1 MGQQTKWPFHW
12 CRIQAGSPRSHGGIS
27 MGRMRRALQQRLPV
41 AAGTATLTVFLA
53 AAILL
58 PKTTSEVLRDSA
70 FDIELAGDQW
80 LRRPAP
86 SDLKVIVVDIDRA
99 SIDAL
104 GNWPWPR
111 ETMARLVEAVAT
123 GRPAAIAIDV
133 LFAEPDDRSPAAL
146 ARQLGSVTGRAEIS
160 TLGESLPDGD
170 RRLARAIGSVPVA
183 LGFVLNPDRHGT
195 LPGAAIASRGSLPF
209 DDLWQAAGAI
219 GPTQPLAA
227 AASGLGALSLP
238 GSADGAIRQVPVFI
252 AAGRVLMPGLAAEA
266 LRLASGASS
275 YLIEGEPPTL
285 VVGSRRVALSR
296 DALLR
301 LVPVAAWR
309 RVARTLSAVDVLE
322 GRADGRRLAGAL
334 VLLGGSAP
342 ELGGLRKTPADPL
355 TPSVQIQA
363 DAVEQLLAG
372 RVPRTLAAA
381 PITQPLTVL
390 VIGLLA
396 VMLGAALSPA
406 SGTAILTAVVALL
419 WIAAIAVSGLADRL
433 VDALTPSIAAVL
445 VFTVTAGTAYSSTR
459 RREAFVRRRLEQ
471 HLAPAV
477 VRRIVEQP
485 DLVKLDGER
494 REVTALFTDIE
505 GFTATTHRAGPED
518 LVAMLDQY
526 FEGVAGIVINHGG
539 MIDKIVGDAVHALF
553 NAPLDLED
561 HPRRAV
567 ECAIAIQAWSE
578 GFRRRAP
585 AAAVEL
591 GRTRIGIETGP
602 AIVGDVGIRS
612 KLDYTAHGDA
622 VNMAARL
629 EACNKELG
637 SAICI
642 GPAAAARYDAAL
654 LRPLGQLA
662 IRGRTEPIAVFEP
675 WPSDAP
681 PTWRDAYLAAYAIL
695 ESDVAQAAVLLQKLM
710 AERPADLAVR
720 RLAERLSPMRKSDRS
735 PT

>member
-1 MGQQTKWPFHW
+1 MQ
-12 CRIQAGSPRSHGGIS
+12 R
-27 MGRMRRALQQRLPV
+27 RLPV
-41 AAGTATLTVFLA
+41 AAGTATLTAFLA

-58 PKTTSEVLRDSA
+58 PETTTAVLRDRA
-70 FDIELAGDQW
+70 FDIELAADQW
-80 LRRPAP
+80 LRQPAP
-86 SDLKVIVVDIDRA
+86 SDLKVIIVDIDRA

-104 GNWPWPR
+104 GTWPWPR
-111 ETMARLVEAVAT
+111 ETIARLVEAVAT
-123 GRPAAIAIDV
+123 RRPAAIAIDV

-146 ARQLGSVTGRAEIS
+146 ARRLGSVTGRAEIS

-170 RRLARAIGSVPVA
+170 KRLARAIDSVPVA
-183 LGFVLNPDRHGT
+183 LGFVLDPDRHGT
-195 LPGAAIASRGSLPF
+195 LPSAAIVSRGALPF
-209 DDLWQAAGAI
+209 NDLWQAAGAI
-219 GPTQPLAA
+219 GPTPPLGA

-238 GSADGAIRQVPVFI
+238 GSADGAIRQVPVFVT
-252 AAGRVLMPGLAAEA
+252 AGRILMPGLAAEA

-285 VVGSRRVALSR
+285 VVGSRRIALSR
-296 DALLR
+296 DGLLR
-301 LVPVAAWR
+301 LVPVAPWR
-309 RVARTLSAVDVLE
+309 HAARTLSAVEVLE
-322 GRADGRRLAGAL
+322 GRTEGGRLAGAL

-342 ELGGLRKTPADPL
+342 ELGGLRKTPTDPL
-355 TPSVQIQA
+355 TPSVQIHA
-363 DAVEQLLAG
+363 DAIEQMVAG

-381 PITQPLTVL
+381 PIVQPLTVL
-390 VIGLLA
+390 VIGALA
-396 VMLGAALSPA
+396 VVIGAALSPGT
-406 SGTAILTAVVALL
+406 GTAILIAAVALL
-419 WIAAIAVSGLADRL
+419 WIAAIAVSGLADHL
-433 VDALTPSIAAVL
+433 VDPLTPSIAAAL
-445 VFTVTAGTAYSSTR
+445 VFAVTAGTAYSLTR
-459 RREAFVRRRLEQ
+459 RQEAFVRHRLEQ

-485 DLVKLDGER
+485 NLVKLNGEW

-505 GFTATTHRAGPED
+505 GFTATTHRAGAEE

-526 FEGVAGIVINHGG
+526 FEGVAGIVIKHGG

-561 HPRRAV
+561 HPQRAI

-585 AAAVEL
+585 AAAIEL

-602 AIVGDVGIRS
+602 AVVGDVGIRS

-637 SAICI
+637 SVICV
-642 GPAAAARYDAAL
+642 GPGAAARCDAAL

-662 IRGRTEPIAVFEP
+662 VRGRAEPITVFEP

-681 PTWRDAYLAAYAIL
+681 PAWREAYLAAYSTL
-695 ESDVAQAAVLLQKLM
+695 DCDAARAAMLLQKLM
-710 AERPADLAVR
+710 VERPLDPAVR
-720 RLAERLSPMRKSDRS
+720 RLAERLPSMRKFGL
-735 PT
+735 